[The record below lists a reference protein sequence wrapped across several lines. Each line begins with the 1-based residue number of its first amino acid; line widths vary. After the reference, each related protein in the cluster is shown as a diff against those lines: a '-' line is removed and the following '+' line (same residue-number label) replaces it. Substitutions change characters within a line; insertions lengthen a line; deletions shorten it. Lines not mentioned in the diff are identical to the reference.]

1 MSRARAL
8 ALILVTVLCGAVALP
23 AASTAKTTKK
33 TAKTTKA
40 KAKAKAKPAKERN
53 LDASF
58 ETTLSVAPGQI
69 IQPTKAITMWVP
81 KGVRAAGEKMP
92 TCDPARLAAEGA
104 AACPPKSLVGDGQG
118 TGLII
123 TGGKPTG
130 NETLTVTLFN
140 GPGNTL
146 LGLTVGTAPIPI
158 NAVVTTTVS
167 KASGGTYGYGQVMRF
182 AFPETLIHPQP
193 DVTASMVSLSARLN
207 GKAGWLRSKS
217 CPRKGWSLGAL
228 LTSVDGGE
236 TAIMADLACV

>member
-1 MSRARAL
+1 MSAL
-8 ALILVTVLCGAVALP
+8 RTCGVVLLAALCGVAAGPAVAHATP
-23 AASTAKTTKK
+23 PKKSAAKT
-33 TAKTTKA
+33 A
-40 KAKAKAKPAKERN
+40 KAKAKAKKAKERN

-69 IQPTKAITMWVP
+69 IQPTKVITMWVP
-81 KGVRAAGEKMP
+81 KGVRSAGEKMP
-92 TCDPARLAAEGA
+92 TCDPARLLAEGA
-104 AACPPKSLVGDGQG
+104 GACPAASIVGDGQG

-123 TGGKPTG
+123 QDNRPIG
-130 NETLTVTLFN
+130 NETLAVTLFN

-146 LGLTVGTAPIPI
+146 LGLTKGTSPIPI
-158 NAVVTTTVS
+158 NAVVTTTVA

-182 AFPETLIHPQP
+182 AFPEELIHPQP
-193 DVTASMVSLSARLN
+193 GVTASMVSLTARLT
-207 GKAGWLRSKS
+207 GKAGWLRSTS